1 MQEEKARHNAEIKA
15 VKERELKLKIDLE
28 LKKPLF
34 LQYQEKAIRE
44 RKMRYTLSQTACKK
58 ESNEKMVQFPSKKMI
73 NSFVENGGPD
83 PISLFV
89 ITTAPKSECNM
100 NFVFNTGD

>member
-44 RKMRYTLSQTACKK
+44 RKMRYTLS
-58 ESNEKMVQFPSKKMI
+58 
-73 NSFVENGGPD
+73 
-83 PISLFV
+83 
-89 ITTAPKSECNM
+89 
-100 NFVFNTGD
+100 